1 MPTSTHSN
9 RPFIPAKERMKISRQ
24 DMPEQTA
31 GQRSGNFKEVNLG
44 FTEQLAL
51 LEAQR
56 CIQCKEPKCIR
67 GCPVMVNIP
76 RFIKCITQGDLDGAA
91 KSLFGDNVLPSISG
105 RVCPQEDQCEGSCIM
120 GIKGQSVAIGHLERF
135 VADWARNQDGMSEIK
150 VPAPSGKKV
159 AVIGG
164 GPAGLSAAGELVK
177 NGDFKTM
184 DFTYLNSITG
194 DDYNAIFVKY
204 DSPYTDLKSLVAAA
218 KTSRI
223 TMSGSGI
230 GTNSD
235 MARTLLQNAAGVTFE
250 YVSFDS
256 GTEGAT
262 AVAGVHT
269 VSGVGNMV
277 SLKQLAD
284 AKKIRILAC
293 IGNKRHP
300 NFPEVPTAPEE
311 GFSAATMDVCVGMI
325 APPNMP
331 ADLSKKISDAIN
343 AAASDQQ
350 FKNDAVKSGSNMVL
364 LGPSDFKSQVEKIYQ
379 QADALK
385 DQMKSK

>member
-1 MPTSTHSN
+1 MN
-9 RPFIPAKERMKISRQ
+9 RGKNRRL
-24 DMPEQTA
+24 
-31 GQRSGNFKEVNLG
+31 LG
-44 FTEQLAL
+44 LAL
-51 LEAQR
+51 AAVCAISLVAS
-56 CIQCKEPKCIR
+56 
-67 GCPVMVNIP
+67 GCSKPSTTKSQDSQQQAANYPSGPVTILVGHKAGGSTDIIARLLQP
-76 RFIKCITQGDLDGAA
+76 YLQ
-91 KSLFGDNVLPSISG
+91 KSLGSNIVIQNV
-105 RVCPQEDQCEGSCIM
+105 E
-120 GIKGQSVAIGHLERF
+120 
-135 VADWARNQDGMSEIK
+135 
-150 VPAPSGKKV
+150 
-159 AVIGG
+159 GG
-164 GPAGLSAAGELVK
+164 GGNDALSQLYKAKPDGYTLCLAAFPSTMLGELVK

-262 AVAGVHT
+262 AVAGGHT

-300 NFPEVPTAPEE
+300 NFPDVPTAPEE